1 MNIEPSSIENEGART
16 MGTTI
21 NFKTTLVIGEQDVP
35 LASEIVLGQSDSQE
49 GASNGFLFKL
59 DREPFDPPVTIY
71 LGDVINFIN
80 TKLGGGDVS
89 SNSGMALISQAF
101 PNMNPANFNASNQ
114 TLVNIYEFSLN
125 STTKEFLFSFNLD
138 VEGSNPDVGLIALP
152 PVLSNWLK
160 IESLAISFSASSQ
173 S

>member
-1 MNIEPSSIENEGART
+1 MST
-16 MGTTI
+16 TTI
-21 NFKTTLVIGEQDVP
+21 NFKTTLVIGEEQVP
-35 LASEIVLGQSDSQE
+35 LASEIVLGDGNSQD
-49 GASNGFLFKL
+49 GVDKGFLFKL

-89 SNSGMALISQAF
+89 TNPGMALISQAF
-101 PNMNPANFNASNQ
+101 PDMNPDNFNASNQ

-138 VEGSNPDVGLIALP
+138 VENSNPDVGLIALP

-160 IESLAISFSASSQ
+160 IESLAISFSATSQ

>member
-1 MNIEPSSIENEGART
+1 MST
-16 MGTTI
+16 TTI
-21 NFKTTLVIGEQDVP
+21 NFKTTLVIGEEQVP
-35 LASEIVLGQSDSQE
+35 LASEIVLGDGNSQD
-49 GASNGFLFKL
+49 GVDKGFLFKL

-89 SNSGMALISQAF
+89 TNPGMALISQAF
-101 PNMNPANFNASNQ
+101 PGMSPANFNSSNQ

-138 VEGSNPDVGLIALP
+138 VENSNPDVGLIALP

-160 IESLAISFSASSQ
+160 IESLAISFSATSQ